1 MTVLIGDRIA
11 APYLRFHEAALQ
23 AMLPPAITRASVTH
37 GGRQFSVY
45 LYAGSE
51 LVASSKGSRT
61 ILNGFTQAVHAYR
74 EAGNA

>member
-1 MTVLIGDRIA
+1 MTVLVGDRIA
-11 APYLRFHEAALQ
+11 TPYLRFHEAALL
-23 AMLPPAITRASVTH
+23 AMLPPGVTHANVTH

-45 LYAGSE
+45 LYAGDQ

-74 EAGNA
+74 EAAT